1 MPGFLLKITMAGS
14 LVPSAIHAKTIVK
27 WDRSWLVV
35 PTAIAFTPTQSTVI
49 MTRERKKDGSL
60 VHISYLRQEKREFI
74 SFLCDKMLERN
85 SFVFKIAIEFWQ
97 SLSFGKWS
105 AGFGAKLKCISGW
118 LNCRTL
124 EKDIIGRS
132 SFTKIL
138 IIIRL
143 TFITLRVAG
152 SLNNTSLTLTHFTE
166 VLALSLWNLR
176 LKWSPLRQMSKLGV
190 S

>member
-60 VHISYLRQEKREFI
+60 VHISYLRQEKRELI

-85 SFVFKIAIEFWQ
+85 SFVFKIAI
-97 SLSFGKWS
+97 LS
-105 AGFGAKLKCISGW
+105 SGNLCLLANGQLVLGRN
-118 LNCRTL
+118 LNAFL
-124 EKDIIGRS
+124 DG
-132 SFTKIL
+132 
-138 IIIRL
+138 
-143 TFITLRVAG
+143 
-152 SLNNTSLTLTHFTE
+152 
-166 VLALSLWNLR
+166 
-176 LKWSPLRQMSKLGV
+176 
-190 S
+190 